1 MRKFLI
7 LLLILGVLGGAG
19 YYAYSR
25 NLGPANWVKQTFG
38 ISGDARTTANVK
50 TALGL
55 SKRVAPFNIGVQ
67 TTDGVVTLNGQVSSE
82 GVKSLAGE
90 IASETAGVKE
100 VNNEILVDR
109 AAQPPT
115 ESALVDDLEIKTAIL
130 EALSRS
136 QELAGK
142 KIDVKVE
149 NRMVLLSGS
158 VDTPAQRNGA
168 AQAAGAVDGVGGVT
182 NELAVTNPAPAT
194 EPPATAVTADPDAD
208 LAKRVKFELYETG
221 AFDTLGITVQA
232 KAGNVTL
239 SGSVRNRAE
248 QVLATHVAQ
257 GTPGTNKVDN
267 KLQVTASPARRSKQS
282 AGN

>member
-7 LLLILGVLGGAG
+7 VLIILLVLGGAG

-25 NLGPANWVKQTFG
+25 NLGPANWIRQTFG
-38 ISGDARTTANVK
+38 ISGDAKTTANVK

-55 SKRVAPFNIGVQ
+55 SKRVAPFNVAVQ
-67 TTDGVVTLNGQVSSE
+67 THEGVVTLTGQVSSE
-82 GVKSLAGE
+82 GIKTLAGE
-90 IASETAGVKE
+90 IASETAGVKT

-109 AAQPPT
+109 AAQPTT

-130 EALSRS
+130 EALTRS

-149 NRMVLLSGS
+149 NRMVVLSGS

-168 AQAAGAVDGVGGVT
+168 AQVAGAIDGVGGVT
-182 NELAVTNPAPAT
+182 NELAVANPQAPS
-194 EPPATAVTADPDAD
+194 EPPASITPSDPDAD

-221 AFDTLGITVQA
+221 AFETLGIKVEA

-239 SGSVRNRAE
+239 TGTVRNRAE

-257 GTPGTNKVDN
+257 RTPGANKVVN
-267 KLQVTASPARRSKQS
+267 ELQVAAPAAARRSK
-282 AGN
+282 